1 MPNDRVS
8 MTDIFNISGIL
19 KTKLKNILKY
29 QGATNQI

>member
-1 MPNDRVS
+1 MPSDRVS
-8 MTDIFNISGIL
+8 MTDIFNKRRIL